1 MLNNTT
7 AAHDLVLFSFV
18 DSTCEGEMVPFWAD
32 KAQDL
37 TCSCPKCERVRH
49 DAELDRL
56 YADEME
62 EYLMTREEERYFDY
76 FAELRGWHREE
87 DWYRSLDQEAD
98 QEAARFQAQ
107 ADQLVIAAYLA
118 GAAV

>member
-1 MLNNTT
+1 MLNNTA

-18 DSTCEGEMVPFWAD
+18 DTTCEGELAPFWTD
-32 KAQDL
+32 KATTI
-37 TCSCPKCERVRH
+37 TCVCPKCEKVRH
-49 DAELDRL
+49 EAELDRL

-62 EYLMTREEERYFDY
+62 EYLMTRDEERYFDY